1 MIARLLPHPL
11 LVLVL
16 AGMWMV
22 LTRFSL
28 GNLMLGSGLAVFASW
43 TMHALQPER
52 VPTRSLR
59 MLPRLAWTLFV
70 DIIRSNI
77 AVARLLLTE
86 GSGCRRS
93 SFLLIPVELRSPT
106 GLAVLAIILTAT
118 PGTAWVEY
126 VSETG
131 TLVLHVF
138 DGAESEHYL
147 HVVNNVYVPMLQ
159 EIFE

>member
-1 MIARLLPHPL
+1 MIGRLLPHPL

-16 AGMWMV
+16 ACMWMV

-28 GNLMLGSGLAVFASW
+28 GNLLLGTGIGVFAGW
-43 TMHALQPER
+43 AMHALQPER
-52 VPTRSLR
+52 VPMRSLR
-59 MLPRLAWTLFV
+59 MIPRLAWTLFV
-70 DIIRSNI
+70 DIIRSNA
-77 AVARLLLTE
+77 AVALLLLTE
-86 GSGCRRS
+86 GRGRRTS
-93 SFLLIPVELRSPT
+93 SFLLIPVKLRRPS

-138 DGAESEHYL
+138 DGAEAAHYL

>member
-1 MIARLLPHPL
+1 MIARLLPQPL

-16 AGMWMV
+16 ALMWML

-28 GNLMLGSGLAVFASW
+28 GNLVLGLGLAVFASW

-52 VPTRSLR
+52 VPMRSLR
-59 MLPRLAWTLFV
+59 VMPRLVWTLFT

-77 AVARLLLTE
+77 AVVRLLLTDQR
-86 GSGCRRS
+86 GTRQS
-93 SFLLIPVELRSPT
+93 SFLLSPVKLRSPT
-106 GLAVLAIILTAT
+106 ALAVLAIILTAT

-138 DGAESEHYL
+138 DGAESGRYL

-159 EIFE
+159 EVFE

>member
-1 MIARLLPHPL
+1 MIGRLLPHPL

-28 GNLMLGSGLAVFASW
+28 GNLLLGMGIAIFAGW
-43 TMHALQPER
+43 AMHALQPER
-52 VPTRSLR
+52 VPMRSLR
-59 MLPRLAWTLFV
+59 VMPRLVGTLFV
-70 DIIRSNI
+70 DIIRSNVM
-77 AVARLLLTE
+77 VARLLLTE
-86 GSGCRRS
+86 GRGRRTS
-93 SFLLIPVELRSPT
+93 AFLLIPVKLRSPT

-138 DGAESEHYL
+138 HGAESAHYL
-147 HVVNNVYVPMLQ
+147 HVVNNVYGPMLQ